1 MNQSH
6 KIDLIDK
13 INEQFEIDQSKF
25 RQHDYDAYFKKA
37 NKKIETKSKALPFI
51 KTIKGRNKCLEGI
64 KALENKI
71 LTLKQQ
77 LQFNYLRG
85 QNERDKKINNNI

>member
-1 MNQSH
+1 MPNN
-6 KIDLIDK
+6 KTLYKAID
-13 INEQFEIDQSKF
+13 
-25 RQHDYDAYFKKA
+25 KA

-64 KALENKI
+64 KVLENKI

-85 QNERDKKINNNI
+85 QNERDKKINGIE